1 MLMVKIRI
9 IKSEPALLLEG
20 EKKYLV
26 ITDLHIGFEN
36 DFASNKIEI
45 GKNSSVNETIAKLKK
60 IIRSEN
66 PESIIF
72 LGDIKSSIERIS
84 NAEWK
89 EVPHFFEEM
98 KRYANLILI
107 PGNHDANI
115 QRLIPKDVTVTNSIG
130 FVIDDVLLTHGHA
143 LPTKNFS
150 GIKKIIMGHIHPVFF
165 NNDSLLNG
173 ERVWISLKAKKD
185 QIFTSSFGELE
196 ITIVPSFNPYFYA
209 TQKRFYKKSISP
221 IIEKLKHIEEARVV
235 TLDGT
240 IIGNE
245 SILENL
251 I

>member
-1 MLMVKIRI
+1 
-9 IKSEPALLLEG
+9 
-20 EKKYLV
+20 
-26 ITDLHIGFEN
+26 
-36 DFASNKIEI
+36 
-45 GKNSSVNETIAKLKK
+45 
-60 IIRSEN
+60 
-66 PESIIF
+66 
-72 LGDIKSSIERIS
+72 
-84 NAEWK
+84 
-89 EVPHFFEEM
+89 M

-221 IIEKLKHIEEARVV
+221 IIEKLKHIEEARIV